1 MEIIPATRSEH
12 LATIRALFREYARF
26 LDVDLCFQGFEAELA
41 GLPGKYAP
49 PEGALFLAVEGAEVG
64 GCVALRALEPGV
76 CEMKTALRAAG
87 LPRSRAGSGAGG
99 GDHRRGGGER
109 VCRHAAGHARP
120 SCRMPS
126 ASTRAWGFAR

>member
-1 MEIIPATRSEH
+1 MEIIPATTEEH
-12 LATIRALFREYARF
+12 LRDVRALFREYARF
-26 LDVDLCFQGFEAELA
+26 LDVDLCFQGFEEELA

-76 CEMKTALRAAG
+76 CEMKRLFVRPGGAAAG
-87 LPRSRAGSGAGG
+87 SVGRWRMRSSPR
-99 GDHRRGGGER
+99 RRRKGMPSCGWTR
-109 VCRHAAGHARP
+109 SP

>member
-12 LATIRALFREYARF
+12 LATTRALFREYARF
-26 LDVDLCFQGFEAELA
+26 LDVDLCFQGFEEELA

-49 PEGALFLAVEGAEVG
+49 PEGALLLAVEGAEVG

-76 CEMKTALRAAG
+76 CEMKG
-87 LPRSRAGSGAGG
+87 SSCGRSGAVAGSAGRW
-99 GDHRRGGGER
+99 RRRSSPRRRRKGMPSCGWTR
-109 VCRHAAGHARP
+109 SP

-126 ASTRAWGFAR
+126 AFTRAWGFAR